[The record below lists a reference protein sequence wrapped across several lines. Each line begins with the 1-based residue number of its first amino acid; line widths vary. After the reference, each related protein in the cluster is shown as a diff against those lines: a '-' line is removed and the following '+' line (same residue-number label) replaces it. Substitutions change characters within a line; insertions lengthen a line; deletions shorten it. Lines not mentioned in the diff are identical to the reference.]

1 MKISI
6 NVILF
11 NFLFT
16 EFLLSISSA
25 SFFSSTSYPVHKL
38 TCVVHIVTYTVAIRP
53 TSSIVV
59 SNYGEKKTQTASEPA
74 SSDVC

>member
-38 TCVVHIVTYTVAIRP
+38 TCVVHIVTYSY
-53 TSSIVV
+53 TSDI